1 MKAGVYLGD
10 LRVHPCSAPLNI
22 QGLLGTLGRE
32 GQGWDRDWGGD
43 IGLGVSGTGAFGCF
57 WDWGHSVGSFGT
69 GAWEVLVGSSFRS
82 VVWGLRDSASDFMF

>member
-32 GQGWDRDWGGD
+32 GQGWDRDFGAETLGWEFL
-43 IGLGVSGTGAFGCF
+43 GLGHSVVSGTGDTRLGLLGRGLGRFWSGLPFGQ
-57 WDWGHSVGSFGT
+57 WSGV
-69 GAWEVLVGSSFRS
+69 
-82 VVWGLRDSASDFMF
+82 